1 MLLTSYS
8 RLFVNRFLV
17 RSLLVGALTTIGVTV
32 GIAPDF
38 SQNSPLTLG
47 NAAYAQSVS
56 QDEIRNYAQAVLAM
70 EPLRQSAYNDIK
82 RIVGSEPANIVC
94 SQPSSFNNLPQNAR
108 NIAVNYC
115 NRSREI
121 VRRYFNDLSRFNT
134 ITEQVNGSAELK
146 RQVQNAMIE
155 LQRR

>member
-1 MLLTSYS
+1 MLLTSYP
-8 RLFVNRFLV
+8 RFFVNRFLV
-17 RSLLVGALTTIGVTV
+17 RSLLVGALATMGVAV
-32 GIAPDF
+32 GITPDL
-38 SQNSPLTLG
+38 SQNSPLSLQ
-47 NAAYAQSVS
+47 NAAYAQNVS

-82 RIVGSEPANIVC
+82 RIIGSEPANIVC
-94 SQPSSFNNLPQNAR
+94 SQPSSFNNLPRNAR

-134 ITEQVNGSAELK
+134 ITEQVQSSEDLK

-155 LQRR
+155 LQR

>member
-1 MLLTSYS
+1 MLLTSYC
-8 RLFVNRFLV
+8 RFLANRFLV
-17 RSLLVGALTTIGVTV
+17 RSLLVGTLATMGVVV
-32 GIAPDF
+32 GITPDLA
-38 SQNSPLTLG
+38 QKSPLSLD
-47 NAAYAQSVS
+47 NAAYAQSLN

-82 RIVGSEPANIVC
+82 RIIGSEPPDIVC
-94 SQPSSFNNLPQNAR
+94 SQPSSFNNLPRNAR

-134 ITEQVNGSAELK
+134 ITEQVRNNADLK
-146 RQVQNAMIE
+146 RQVQNTMIE
-155 LQRR
+155 LQR